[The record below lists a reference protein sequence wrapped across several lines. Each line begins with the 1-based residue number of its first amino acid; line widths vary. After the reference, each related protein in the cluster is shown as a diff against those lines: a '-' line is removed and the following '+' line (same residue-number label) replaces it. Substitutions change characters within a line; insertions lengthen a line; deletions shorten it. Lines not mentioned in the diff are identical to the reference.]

1 MSIVLL
7 KKLIIEMS
15 RYKKETGKS
24 SWGAEDLKK
33 YLSDTSQ
40 DAKNFQQYAFTMTSI
55 NKVGVNPQSEYET
68 PLGVYFYPLT
78 DKMYESLIDNNL
90 PFASESENVSLV
102 RLKDVQSSKWLRVT
116 DKNQSID
123 LEKLQMKAYKFFDDS
138 NKNFDDS
145 NKNFDDNENLD
156 FDDTIARWDRWIK
169 RESRLTNA
177 SLLFA
182 YCVFLVQK
190 FDKKSKHASSAIRG
204 RRFNQILRHLGFI
217 GVYDTG
223 EGIIH
228 PNEPAQLVALEPSA
242 YEIVASYNTKE
253 IRKDSN
259 LDSSALKE
267 KILDNIYHIEDEV
280 FVRYKSAE
288 QIDAKMNFLA
298 QKLLNNDQLLDYHLK
313 RLVYASSLFSRG
325 LFAIIAIIEDDILTE
340 KFLNA
345 WEIWA
350 KNTEFL
356 RFAYELRDI
365 DVHPS
370 INTQLKKLI
379 KKTIAKLKSVK
390 SSNGKDPMNFSDDYH
405 IKRFIAY
412 FEDAL

>member
-55 NKVGVNPQSEYET
+55 NKVGVNPRSEYET

-78 DKMYESLIDNNL
+78 NEMYDSLIDNNL

-123 LEKLQMKAYKFFDDS
+123 LEALQMKAFKFFDDS
-138 NKNFDDS
+138 NKKFDGGED
-145 NKNFDDNENLD
+145 LD
-156 FDDTIARWDRWIK
+156 FDDTIERWNRWIK
-169 RESRLTNA
+169 KESRLTNA

-182 YCVFLVQK
+182 YCIFLVQK
-190 FDKKSKHASSAIRG
+190 FDKKSKNASSTIRG

-223 EGIIH
+223 HGII
-228 PNEPAQLVALEPSA
+228 
-242 YEIVASYNTKE
+242 
-253 IRKDSN
+253 
-259 LDSSALKE
+259 
-267 KILDNIYHIEDEV
+267 
-280 FVRYKSAE
+280 
-288 QIDAKMNFLA
+288 
-298 QKLLNNDQLLDYHLK
+298 
-313 RLVYASSLFSRG
+313 
-325 LFAIIAIIEDDILTE
+325 
-340 KFLNA
+340 
-345 WEIWA
+345 
-350 KNTEFL
+350 
-356 RFAYELRDI
+356 
-365 DVHPS
+365 
-370 INTQLKKLI
+370 
-379 KKTIAKLKSVK
+379 
-390 SSNGKDPMNFSDDYH
+390 
-405 IKRFIAY
+405 
-412 FEDAL
+412 

>member
-40 DAKNFQQYAFTMTSI
+40 DAKNFQQYAFTMTNI

-78 DKMYESLIDNNL
+78 NEMYDSLIDNSL
-90 PFASESENVSLV
+90 PFAGESENVSLV

-116 DKNQSID
+116 DVNQSID
-123 LEKLQMKAYKFFDDS
+123 LDKLQMKAFKFFDDS
-138 NKNFDDS
+138 NKKFDDGE
-145 NKNFDDNENLD
+145 DLD
-156 FDDTIARWDRWIK
+156 FDDTIERWNRWIK

-182 YCVFLVQK
+182 YCAFLVQK
-190 FDKKSKHASSAIRG
+190 FDKKSKNASSTIRG

-223 EGIIH
+223 HGIIH
-228 PNEPAQLVALEPSA
+228 QNEETQLVALDPSA
-242 YEIVASYNTKE
+242 YEVVASYNTRE
-253 IRKDSN
+253 IRKGSVSN
-259 LDSSALKE
+259 SKALNE
-267 KILDNIYHIEDEV
+267 KILDTVFTIEEDVFDHI
-280 FVRYKSAE
+280 KSAE
-288 QIDAKMNFLA
+288 EINTKMNWLA
-298 QKLLNNDQLLDYHLK
+298 KKLLNDDQLLSDNLK
-313 RLVYASSLFSRG
+313 LLDSASSLVSRG
-325 LFAIIAIIEDDILTE
+325 VFTIVAVIEDDNLTE

-345 WEIWA
+345 WEIWSG
-350 KNTEFL
+350 NSQFH
-356 RFAYELRDI
+356 RFVYELQDATV
-365 DVHPS
+365 DPS
-370 INTQLKKLI
+370 INIQLKKLI
-379 KKTIAKLKSVK
+379 KKTIDKLEAVA
-390 SSNGKDPMNFSDDYH
+390 SSNDNEPMFFSDNDY
-405 IKRFIAY
+405 ILVLANLFKK
-412 FEDAL
+412 ALKGHYSS